1 MKGLIKKDIFMLKN
15 NAKYFLIYIVLYSL
29 ISLNQSEASSSITF
43 ILPFITIVM
52 MISTFSYDEFNRWYS
67 YAVTI
72 PNGRKNIVKS
82 KYIISAIV
90 IILTSILSIELAIII
105 SSLKNNFE
113 YSELF
118 SSCIG
123 SIFACVLMI
132 SVIYPFLF
140 KYGTEK
146 GRLAMIALSFLIIG
160 GLAIISKLPKFKIS
174 IESLVF
180 LTKYGTVMLII
191 LSIVIIAIS
200 YSISKKI
207 FSKKEF

>member
-1 MKGLIKKDIFMLKN
+1 MKGLMKKDLFMLKN
-15 NAKYFLIYIVLYSL
+15 NARYFLIYILFYSL
-29 ISLNQSEASSSITF
+29 ISLNESEVSSSISF

-67 YAVTI
+67 YAVAI

-82 KYIISAIV
+82 KYAISAIV
-90 IILTSILSIELAIII
+90 IILTSILSIGLTIII
-105 SSLKNNFE
+105 SSLKKNFA
-113 YSELF
+113 YNDLF

-123 SIFACVLMI
+123 SIFACILMI
-132 SVIYPFLF
+132 SIIYPFLF

-146 GRLAMIALSFLIIG
+146 GRLAMVALSFIIIG
-160 GLAIISKLPKFKIS
+160 GLAIISKMPKFKIS

-180 LTKYGTVMLII
+180 LTKYGTVILII
-191 LSIVIIAIS
+191 LSITLIAIS
-200 YSISKKI
+200 YLISKKI

>member
-1 MKGLIKKDIFMLKN
+1 MKGLMKKDLLMLKN
-15 NAKYFLIYIVLYSL
+15 NARYFLIYILFYSL
-29 ISLNQSEASSSITF
+29 ISLNESEVSSSISF

-67 YAVTI
+67 YAVAI

-82 KYIISAIV
+82 KYVISAIV
-90 IILTSILSIELAIII
+90 IILTSILSIGLTIII
-105 SSLKNNFE
+105 SSLKKNFA
-113 YSELF
+113 YNDLF

-123 SIFACVLMI
+123 SIFACILMI
-132 SVIYPFLF
+132 SIIYPFLF

-146 GRLAMIALSFLIIG
+146 GRLAMVALSFIIIG
-160 GLAIISKLPKFKIS
+160 GLAIISKMPKFKIS

-180 LTKYGTVMLII
+180 LTEYGTVILII
-191 LSIVIIAIS
+191 LSIALITIS
-200 YSISKKI
+200 YLISKKI